1 MAMVA
6 DTRGQNPADASG
18 PGQAQGVPP
27 VAVGRW
33 FEVLPTEP
41 MPEYDGH
48 GGKAF
53 RAVSS
58 RNRSGHYFALVCD
71 TQLPARMDIT
81 GSLRD
86 SEPAGLLA
94 LGEAMTVDW
103 PPAGGRRTVLVYA
116 RPGGRRVV
124 RNLDSSFERF
134 SEDALIRTVVQP
146 VVGALR
152 DMEVRGI
159 THGAIRPDNMFFRDG
174 AGSSVLLGD
183 CVSVPSGYGQ
193 PAFFETIERAMADPV
208 GRGPGS
214 ITDDLFALGATVLW
228 LAVGGNPAPDVD
240 DAEMLAQRLDR
251 GSYAAMCGPHR
262 FSQTI
267 QELLRGLLA
276 DDPRQRWSLKEL
288 DLLLAGRRPSPR
300 HATLPKRA
308 PRPLEIGGKPY
319 WTARGVAFALAG
331 NPGAAVS
338 LIETGELDKWLRR
351 SLADEAA
358 ADAAQAAASH
368 SGTGGP
374 AGTHQHRLVAR
385 VVMALDPR
393 GPIRY
398 RGRSVMPDGIGTAL
412 QAAYASGGA
421 PSVFGEIIAAQ
432 LPGFLMS
439 VQTEARPELVGLVQV
454 FDSLRVL
461 LDGVM
466 AGYGLER
473 ILYEMNPAAPCLSP
487 MVAGERPST
496 PGELLG
502 ALDAVGRRKN
512 RPDEPMDRHL
522 AAFLLARHRKLDD
535 RLFALLVHGQPTSKR
550 VLGILAILADTQHA
564 FGPASCPGIT
574 AWMLPLLRPAV
585 DRIRNRERHA
595 QMLRDVESIAAEG
608 DLRKLLQVVDD
619 AKVLRDDA
627 QAFVEAQREHARLGD
642 QIRQLERSIRDKVG
656 VIETDGRQ
664 IAAIMSG
671 VLAALICFGIVA
683 VKLGSIG

>member
-1 MAMVA
+1 
-6 DTRGQNPADASG
+6 
-18 PGQAQGVPP
+18 
-27 VAVGRW
+27 
-33 FEVLPTEP
+33 
-41 MPEYDGH
+41 MPEYDGQ

-58 RNRSGHYFALVCD
+58 RNRSGHHFALVCD
-71 TQLPARMDIT
+71 TTLPARMDVA

-103 PPAGGRRTVLVYA
+103 PPAGGRRTVLVYT
-116 RPGGRRVV
+116 RPAGSRVV
-124 RNLDSSFERF
+124 RNLDSPFGGF

-152 DMEVRGI
+152 DLELRGI

-174 AGSSVLLGD
+174 AGSSILLGD

-214 ITDDLFALGATVLW
+214 IADDLFALGATVLW

-251 GSYAAMCGPHR
+251 GSYTAMCGPHR

-308 PRPLEIGGKPY
+308 PRPLDVGGKPY
-319 WTARGVAFALAG
+319 WTARGVAFGLAV

-351 SLADEAA
+351 SLADEAV
-358 ADAAQAAASH
+358 ADAAAQAAASGGG
-368 SGTGGP
+368 SGGP

-398 RGRSVMPDGIGTAL
+398 RGRSVLPDGIGTAL
-412 QAAYASGGA
+412 YAAYAGGGA

-432 LPGFLMS
+432 LPGFWMS
-439 VQTEARPELVGLVQV
+439 VQTEARPELAGLVQI

-461 LDGVM
+461 LDSVM
-466 AGYGLER
+466 VGYGLER

-487 MVAGERPST
+487 MVAGDRPAT
-496 PGELLG
+496 PGELLS

-535 RLFALLVHGQPTSKR
+535 RLFTVLAHGQPPSKR
-550 VLGILAILADTQHA
+550 VLGILTILADTQHV
-564 FGPASCPGIT
+564 FGPSSCPGIT
-574 AWMLPLLRPAV
+574 AWMQPLLRSAV

-595 QMLRDVESIAAEG
+595 QMGRDVESIAAEG

-619 AKVLRDDA
+619 ANVLREDA
-627 QAFVEAQREHARLGD
+627 HAFVEAQREHARLGD
-642 QIRQLERSIRDKVG
+642 QIRQLERSTRDKVG
-656 VIETDGRQ
+656 VIETEGRQ
-664 IAAIMSG
+664 IAAIASG
-671 VLAALICFGIVA
+671 ILASIICFGIVA
-683 VKLGSIG
+683 VKLGGIG